1 MAGCATTAEV
11 IADLQPRIEIIVQE
25 ILNGIKEWNVKEIN
39 RIVYNYSPSWYE
51 RTYAFRDKMW
61 DGKIT
66 QAGGG
71 SATGEFTYY
80 PENGYHPSE
89 YGSEKYGVSPGDDV
103 SEYLA
108 DIIYEGIA
116 HDIFGH
122 WKTPHNAWKELIR
135 IVGGSKMRSWINK
148 GASKAGLKI
157 SWK

>member
-71 SATGEFTYY
+71 SAACAKQTLSLYIKWIVVRRG
-80 PENGYHPSE
+80 GRR
-89 YGSEKYGVSPGDDV
+89 GLRGV
-103 SEYLA
+103 
-108 DIIYEGIA
+108 
-116 HDIFGH
+116 
-122 WKTPHNAWKELIR
+122 
-135 IVGGSKMRSWINK
+135 
-148 GASKAGLKI
+148 
-157 SWK
+157 